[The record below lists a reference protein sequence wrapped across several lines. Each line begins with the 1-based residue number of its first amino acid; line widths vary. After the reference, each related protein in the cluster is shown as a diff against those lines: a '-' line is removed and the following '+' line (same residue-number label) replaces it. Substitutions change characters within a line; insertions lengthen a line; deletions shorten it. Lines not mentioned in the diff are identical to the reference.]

1 MIILI
6 AAIFGFT
13 FGWFRATRQ
22 DGDTLDKLQY
32 GTGFAI
38 AFALAGLTAVI
49 ILQRMDILV

>member
-6 AAIFGFT
+6 AAIAGFGL
-13 FGWFRATRQ
+13 GWFRATRQ

-32 GTGFAI
+32 GAGFAI